1 MSCFYHLLSDLALSA
16 STFPSYTQTH
26 TYALPVLS
34 LSLFLLPLLTCPS
47 HGRVVKDS
55 LKVEPNYNTAPSGD
69 YGRVVTL
76 FTLMLL

>member
-1 MSCFYHLLSDLALSA
+1 MHALS
-16 STFPSYTQTH
+16 SI
-26 TYALPVLS
+26 
-34 LSLFLLPLLTCPS
+34 SLFLLPLLSSPS

-55 LKVEPNYNTAPSGD
+55 LEVEPNYNTAPSGD